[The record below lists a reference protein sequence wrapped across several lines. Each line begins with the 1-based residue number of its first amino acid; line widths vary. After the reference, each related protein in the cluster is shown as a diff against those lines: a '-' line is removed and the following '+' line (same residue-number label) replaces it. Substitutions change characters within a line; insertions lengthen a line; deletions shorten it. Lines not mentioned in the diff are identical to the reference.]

1 MRKRIQS
8 LTNTLLGVLI
18 GVTVGLGI
26 GYYKTSEA
34 APNYEYLDLFTK
46 VLHFVQNNYVEETD
60 TKKLVEGAIKGML
73 STLDPHT
80 VYLPPEQFK
89 EMQVDTSGK
98 FGGLGIE
105 ITITDGY
112 LTVVTPIEDTPAFQ
126 VGVEPGDRIMTIED
140 KDAKIRKD
148 TKGLSL
154 AEAVNLMRGK
164 PGSKVT
170 IHVSRKGER
179 KFIPFEIRRDIIKVV
194 SVKSGLLDKDYGW
207 LRITNFQ
214 SNTTRDLQR
223 SIDKLIADNKGPLK
237 GVVLD
242 LRHNPGGLLEE
253 AVSVSGL
260 FLGKTGVV
268 STVGRNKKR
277 KEVEYSNP
285 KKAYKDFKLAV
296 LVNEASAS
304 ASEIV
309 AGALQ
314 DNKRAVVVGK
324 QTFGKGSVQTVI
336 DLENKSGLK
345 LTVARYYTPAGRSIQ
360 GLGITPDIEVERI
373 DPAVVEKARKQ
384 RVLREADLN
393 NHIRGENEKDSEKKP
408 EDFEDE
414 PTVKEGGETV
424 AKEGKEEEKDQRPI
438 TMKDGKKVR
447 VTDPKMMLKTDFQLQ
462 QAMSYLKAWSIFQ
475 AADESSKKISSTA
488 SVDSSTLEDRN
499 VQSTDDKAKDKDK
512 EKK

>member
-1 MRKRIQS
+1 MKKRIQG
-8 LTNTLLGVLI
+8 LVNTMLGGLVGVTLGLGV
-18 GVTVGLGI
+18 

-34 APNYEYLDLFTK
+34 APNFEYLDLFTK
-46 VLHFVQNNYVEETD
+46 VLHFVQSNYVEEVD

-126 VGVEPGDRIMTIED
+126 AGVEPGDRIMMIED
-140 KDAKIRKD
+140 KEAKLKKD

-154 AEAVNLMRGK
+154 QEAVNHMRGK

-170 IHVSRKGER
+170 IHVARKGER
-179 KFIPFEIRRDIIKVV
+179 KYIPIELKRDIIKVV

-223 SIDKLIADNKGPLK
+223 GLDKLVTDNKGPLK

-268 STVGRNKKR
+268 STIGRNKKK

-285 KKAYKDFKLAV
+285 KKAYKDFKMAV

-345 LTVARYYTPAGRSIQ
+345 LTVARYYTPNGRSIQ
-360 GLGITPDIEVERI
+360 SLGITPDIEVDRI
-373 DPAVVEKARKQ
+373 DPAAVEKARKG
-384 RVLREADLN
+384 RVLREADLS
-393 NHIRGENEKDSEKKP
+393 NHIKGENEKEGDKKMPDEMEEGDEEK
-408 EDFEDE
+408 
-414 PTVKEGGETV
+414 V
-424 AKEGKEEEKDQRPI
+424 AKDGKDKEEDKDQRPI

-475 AADESSKKISSTA
+475 AADDTSKKANTTA
-488 SVDSSTLEDRN
+488 SVDPKSLDDRN
-499 VQSTDDKAKDKDK
+499 VQSEDKDK
-512 EKK
+512 EKEDEKK

>member
-1 MRKRIQS
+1 MKIRFNG
-8 LTNTLLGVLI
+8 LVNTLLGLAI
-18 GVTVGLGI
+18 GITLGLGV

-34 APNYEYLDLFTK
+34 APNFEYLDLFTK
-46 VLHFVQNNYVEETD
+46 VLHFVQTNYVEETD
-60 TKKLVEGAIKGML
+60 TKKLIEGAIKGML
-73 STLDPHT
+73 ATLDPHT
-80 VYLPPEQFK
+80 VYLPPDQFK

-105 ITITDGY
+105 ITVTDGY
-112 LTVVTPIEDTPAFQ
+112 LTVVTPIEDTPAYQ
-126 VGVEPGDRIMTIED
+126 AGVEPGDRIMMIED
-140 KDAKIRKD
+140 KEAKIKKD

-154 AEAVNLMRGK
+154 QEAVNVMRGK

-170 IHVSRKGER
+170 IHVSRKGEP
-179 KFIPFEIRRDIIKVV
+179 KYLPFEIKRDIIKVV

-223 SIDKLIADNKGPLK
+223 HLEKLITDNKGALK

-253 AVSVSGL
+253 AVNVSGL

-268 STVGRNKKR
+268 STIGRNKKH

-285 KKAYKDFKLAV
+285 KKYFRDFKMAV

-314 DNKRAVVVGK
+314 DNKRAVIVGK

-345 LTVARYYTPAGRSIQ
+345 LTIARYYTPNGRSIQ
-360 GLGITPDIEVERI
+360 SLGITPDIEVDRL
-373 DPAVVEKARKQ
+373 DPVLVDKARKQ
-384 RVLREADLN
+384 RVLRESDLS
-393 NHIRGENEKDSEKKP
+393 NHIRGENEKDDDKK
-408 EDFEDE
+408 DGSADDE
-414 PTVKEGGETV
+414 LV
-424 AKEGKEEEKDQRPI
+424 AKDNKDKDKDDDKDKDLRPV
-438 TMKDGKKVR
+438 TLKDGKKVR

-462 QAMSYLKAWSIFQ
+462 QAMSYLKAWGIFQ
-475 AADESSKKISSTA
+475 AADESYKKGAPTA
-488 SVDSSTLEDRN
+488 AVDASTLENRN
-499 VQSTDDKAKDKDK
+499 VQSADGKEKSK